1 MTDLELTCAFS
12 CSCFFNYYF
21 GRFLFFF
28 LPFAA
33 NKDCHLLCE
42 KITVTTINKTQQ
54 QISVVD
60 AAAAAAAAA
69 GGVDRWRNS

>member
-1 MTDLELTCAFS
+1 
-12 CSCFFNYYF
+12 
-21 GRFLFFF
+21 LFFF